1 MLICL
6 ARVYGMLAL
15 REGVCWV
22 RGLCEDL
29 LGVDLPSG
37 ASACQRK
44 KRYLTTGTRAIEVI
58 PSTYGL
64 VRTARGQRCRVWPLP
79 SKPADRCAC
88 GGYKRCQTARCHAG
102 GTPLPMQL
110 IREDVSKEVAFAL
123 GLKVRLG
130 QRAGHRARRQEP
142 GNAGQQFG
150 CGCRARCVC
159 SDCGGP

>member
-44 KRYLTTGTRAIEVI
+44 KRYLTDGDTGYRSYPIHIWPCAHSEGTEMQGVASAFQTSRQVCVWGIQTVSDSKVPCWRHATPHAVNQ
-58 PSTYGL
+58 G
-64 VRTARGQRCRVWPLP
+64 GRV
-79 SKPADRCAC
+79 
-88 GGYKRCQTARCHAG
+88 
-102 GTPLPMQL
+102 
-110 IREDVSKEVAFAL
+110 
-123 GLKVRLG
+123 
-130 QRAGHRARRQEP
+130 
-142 GNAGQQFG
+142 
-150 CGCRARCVC
+150 
-159 SDCGGP
+159 